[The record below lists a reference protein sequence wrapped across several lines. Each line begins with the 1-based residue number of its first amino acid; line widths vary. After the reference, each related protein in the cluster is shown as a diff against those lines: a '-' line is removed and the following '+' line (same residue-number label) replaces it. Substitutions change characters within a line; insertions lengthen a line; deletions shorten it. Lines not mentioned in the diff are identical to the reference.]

1 MKYLHVVVFC
11 FFTFFF
17 SKTKNQKQMKQV
29 QIDKCNCNVSNNYGC
44 KVLRVSLCDRLHRVT
59 SCFAACAF
67 HAFVSFFFI
76 VVLNCFNA
84 KFECGC
90 DFCFLKNIC
99 EHNAEQI
106 CKLINA
112 N

>member
-1 MKYLHVVVFC
+1 MCKSINVIVMFPTIMDAKCSAFPFATVYIELQVVSQHVRFTHFFHFFLVVF
-11 FFTFFF
+11 
-17 SKTKNQKQMKQV
+17 
-29 QIDKCNCNVSNNYGC
+29 
-44 KVLRVSLCDRLHRVT
+44 
-59 SCFAACAF
+59 
-67 HAFVSFFFI
+67 
-76 VVLNCFNA
+76 LNCFNA

-90 DFCFLKNIC
+90 DFCFFKNIC